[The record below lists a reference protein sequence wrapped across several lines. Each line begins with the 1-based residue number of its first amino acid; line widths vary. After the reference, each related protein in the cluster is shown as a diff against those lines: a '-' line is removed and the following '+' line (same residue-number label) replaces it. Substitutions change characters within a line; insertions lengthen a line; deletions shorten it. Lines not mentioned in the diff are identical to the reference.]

1 MVPTVPTVQFVD
13 RISNFRN
20 GLNGLNILND
30 LNEAS
35 AGRQVTGAISTDR
48 AWEMSMR
55 ETTRGITFFLLLVLA
70 FVALLDSKGH
80 AQTLKKVRMASS
92 STNVAFL
99 ALYTALHRGFFK
111 DEGIDLE
118 IIYMPANLASTAVLN
133 GDIDYNGA
141 VTGTI
146 GAAVRGQPMK
156 VLLFTVAKPLL
167 FLMGKKEI
175 KEVKQLKGRKVAGSS
190 PGGSATLIAEKM
202 LRHFS
207 LEPGR
212 DVSLLPMGGSAAS
225 RYAVLETGVVDASF
239 LSVPENIIALE
250 RGYNELVFAGDI
262 VEFPQNGFGTSEKK
276 IRENPDE
283 VYRMVR
289 ATLRGLQFI
298 WDRNSQEGVTNVLMK
313 QWKVND
319 RKMAAEMSKQVS
331 RVLTKD
337 ATVKPESVQVL
348 IDLARESAK
357 VTKPVSVA
365 DVVDYSFVDKAR
377 KELGIAK

>member
-1 MVPTVPTVQFVD
+1 
-13 RISNFRN
+13 
-20 GLNGLNILND
+20 
-30 LNEAS
+30 
-35 AGRQVTGAISTDR
+35 
-48 AWEMSMR
+48 MR
-55 ETTRGITFFLLLVLA
+55 EMTRAITFLLLLVFA
-70 FVALLDSKGH
+70 FVPLLDSNGH
-80 AQTLKKVRMASS
+80 AQTLKKVRMGSS
-92 STNVAFL
+92 STNVSFL
-99 ALYTALHRGFFK
+99 ALYSALHRGFFK

-156 VLLFTVAKPLL
+156 VLLFTVSKPFL
-167 FLMGKKEI
+167 FLMSKKEI
-175 KEVKQLKGRKVAGSS
+175 KDIKQLRGKKIAGSS
-190 PGGSATLIAEKM
+190 PGGSATLIAEKV
-202 LRHFS
+202 LRHYG

-212 DVSLLPMGGSAAS
+212 DVTLLPMGGSAAG

-250 RGYNELVFAGDI
+250 KGYNELVFAGDV

-289 ATLRGLQFI
+289 ATLRGLQFV
-298 WDRNSQEGVTNVLMK
+298 WDKNNQEVLTNIMMK
-313 QWKVND
+313 QWKVSD
-319 RKMAAEMSKQVS
+319 RKMAAEMSKQVA
-331 RVLTKD
+331 RVLTRD
-337 ATVKPESVQVL
+337 ADVKPESVQVL

-357 VTKPVSVA
+357 VAKPVSVA